1 MSGLSDSFS
10 EPESMR
16 NALCDPEQEFKKK
29 KQKENNK
36 DFQNIFI
43 SRLR

>member
-1 MSGLSDSFS
+1 MRGLSDSFS

-16 NALCDPEQEFKKK
+16 NALCDPEQELKKK
-29 KQKENNK
+29 KQKENNT
-36 DFQNIFI
+36 DFQDIFI